1 MVPTYI
7 RFLFAYANSDQNGDG
22 CQGVGCCCG
31 CCGLYAGV
39 QFQATIPTSCWPT
52 SGSQLAADLIGCE
65 PVMRISTSL
74 LALGCQSGVDA
85 TLATPTRA
93 RSRSIGSRSFRMSPF
108 LTARFT
114 KVRRA
119 SWTCA

>member
-52 SGSQLAADLIGCE
+52 IRKSARGRFDWLRAGDENIYKSLRSE
-65 PVMRISTSL
+65 EHTSELQSRLHLVCRL
-74 LALGCQSGVDA
+74 LLEKKK
-85 TLATPTRA
+85 LAT
-93 RSRSIGSRSFRMSPF
+93 GY
-108 LTARFT
+108 TA
-114 KVRRA
+114 
-119 SWTCA
+119 S